1 MPGGQFLSL
10 EGKLGGQTGDKIMKL
25 TAKKQPTKKTSAK
38 IASKINT
45 WLSGV
50 YEGIFADVMIFFSF
64 ALLSD
69 AESNICKY
77 NAVIINDITLF
88 WRDKSY
94 AEGRLRD
101 RKLARICKWSCRPKK
116 KKQTSENMAMRFFA
130 NSHLLTRIFA
140 HSCIRC
146 EASAF
151 VLQSLSLQI
160 AFSCSF
166 LFSSLQMFIL

>member
-1 MPGGQFLSL
+1 MSASTWWTVWFCWLWGCWFVFSRIMFNRLCIRIIRRTA
-10 EGKLGGQTGDKIMKL
+10 TGIIL
-25 TAKKQPTKKTSAK
+25 RRLFPTQ
-38 IASKINT
+38 N
-45 WLSGV
+45 
-50 YEGIFADVMIFFSF
+50 
-64 ALLSD
+64 LLSD

>member
-1 MPGGQFLSL
+1 MEYSIVLL
-10 EGKLGGQTGDKIMKL
+10 YNRK
-25 TAKKQPTKKTSAK
+25 
-38 IASKINT
+38 
-45 WLSGV
+45 
-50 YEGIFADVMIFFSF
+50 FFSTIIHLTSRRKIYF
-64 ALLSD
+64 PTQNLLSD

>member
-1 MPGGQFLSL
+1 MSIEKWDAWSAVYQRREHRYIA
-10 EGKLGGQTGDKIMKL
+10 EGNG
-25 TAKKQPTKKTSAK
+25 
-38 IASKINT
+38 
-45 WLSGV
+45 W
-50 YEGIFADVMIFFSF
+50 FFSITPSDF
-64 ALLSD
+64 IRRWNVNVLCYFPTQNLFSD
-69 AESNICKY
+69 AESNICKH
-77 NAVIINDITLF
+77 NTVIINDITLF

>member
-1 MPGGQFLSL
+1 MFPSLSVYFCKSVKSPSVSRHFLEKHLFWTNPVGHISVSNFL
-10 EGKLGGQTGDKIMKL
+10 L
-25 TAKKQPTKKTSAK
+25 T
-38 IASKINT
+38 
-45 WLSGV
+45 
-50 YEGIFADVMIFFSF
+50 
-64 ALLSD
+64 D

-77 NAVIINDITLF
+77 NVMIINNITLF
-88 WRDKSY
+88 WRGKSY
-94 AEGRLRD
+94 VEGRLRD
-101 RKLARICKWSCRPKK
+101 RKLARICKWSCRQKK